1 VAEWIKYHL
10 GWISPPSRNY
20 PSTSKG
26 VYMEV
31 HLDID
36 LSSMSLACARTE
48 YALLKQKLAM
58 KRMAFE
64 FEMAR
69 IKARDAAEIKSLF
82 YS

>member
-1 VAEWIKYHL
+1 
-10 GWISPPSRNY
+10 
-20 PSTSKG
+20 
-26 VYMEV
+26 MEV